1 MRPDAHTLGVLAG
14 LGALLAV
21 IGLTACSGARPD
33 PAVIRVGDKPITR
46 RAVDHLTSAI
56 TRGALVANLTG
67 STQPGAREEA
77 LSLLIG
83 SAWLQGEA
91 ARAGLRPSH
100 GEIARLVQRQRRTA
114 GSPGGFAAS
123 LEETGQT
130 LADVEAEARARWAAG
145 ALKQRLGKAVD
156 SYARARVTD
165 RVIAAFY
172 RAHLA
177 RYHLPERRYYD
188 LYEQIPKRAE
198 AEALARKLRRG
209 EAIDRRPNKEKPFR
223 SPTLLNSPEQ
233 AAAFR
238 AVFAAKKLNVVVGP
252 LPLQG
257 AWCLFILRRIVPARL
272 QPLAEVRGSIDQ
284 ELRARLQRSERARL
298 IAAYRARWRA
308 RTDCTLGYVVQK
320 CRQYR
325 GPNRSEPNAFAPF

>member
-1 MRPDAHTLGVLAG
+1 MRPDVHTLGVLAG
-14 LGALLAV
+14 LAALLAIV
-21 IGLTACSGARPD
+21 GLAACSGARPD

-46 RAVDHLTSAI
+46 RAVDHLTSVI

-77 LSLLIG
+77 LALLIG

-91 ARAGLRPSH
+91 ARAGLRPSDR
-100 GEIARLVQRQRRTA
+100 EIARLMQRQRSTA

-123 LEETGQT
+123 LKETGQT
-130 LADVEAEARARWAAG
+130 LTDVEAEARARWAAG
-145 ALKQRLGKAVD
+145 VLKQRLRKAVD
-156 SYARARVTD
+156 SSARAHVTD

-177 RYHLPERRYYD
+177 RYHVPERRYYD
-188 LYEQIPKRAE
+188 LYEQIPKHAE

-223 SPTLLNSPEQ
+223 SPNLLNSPEQ
-233 AAAFR
+233 AVAFR
-238 AVFAAKKLNVVVGP
+238 AVFAARKLNVVVGP

-272 QPLAEVRGSIDQ
+272 QPLAEVRGSIDDK
-284 ELRARLQRSERARL
+284 LRARVQRSERARL

-308 RTDCTLGYVVQK
+308 RTDCAPGYVVQK

-325 GPNRSEPNAFAPF
+325 GRLTPEPDPFGSF